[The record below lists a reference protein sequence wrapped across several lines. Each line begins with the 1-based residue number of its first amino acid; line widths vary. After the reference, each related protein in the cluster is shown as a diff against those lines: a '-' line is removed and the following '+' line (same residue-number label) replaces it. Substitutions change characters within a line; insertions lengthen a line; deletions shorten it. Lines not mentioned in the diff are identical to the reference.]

1 VRERSGATIAPM
13 TISRSRDIQILAG
26 AAGVSGLVPFA
37 IGRACLLVLTTP
49 NLQRRS
55 VHARVQS

>member
-1 VRERSGATIAPM
+1 M